1 MELDDAER
9 ILKADAVGARSGA
22 FVGDFD
28 SKKMCG
34 QALFPCPVGHEVG
47 DELALS
53 DVQAWLGLARPDEG
67 LRKSKPGPQAFK
79 SLSRP
84 KPWA

>member
-1 MELDDAER
+1 MILGDFSSFWQFSTELDDAER

-47 DELALS
+47 DELALI
-53 DVQAWLGLARPDEG
+53 AGIG
-67 LRKSKPGPQAFK
+67 G
-79 SLSRP
+79 
-84 KPWA
+84 